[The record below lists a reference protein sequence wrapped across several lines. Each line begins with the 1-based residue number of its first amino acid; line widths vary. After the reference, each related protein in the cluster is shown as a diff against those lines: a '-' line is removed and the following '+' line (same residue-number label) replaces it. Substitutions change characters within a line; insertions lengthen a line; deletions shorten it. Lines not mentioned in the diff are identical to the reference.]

1 MVILLFLKSF
11 LGSKNGMICA
21 VILGLLIGGYSW
33 HRSVVREAE
42 QAAIQNTRVEVMK
55 ENDVEYQQFKKDYAD
70 NIQKIQDQ
78 IDTLTKQQANSKVV
92 VRTIVEKQNVQD
104 KNIDQLNNASDVIS
118 DIRSRLQGTGK

>member
-42 QAAIQNTRVEVMK
+42 QAAVQQTRVEVLK
-55 ENDVEYQQFKKDYAD
+55 QNDQEYQQFKKDYA
-70 NIQKIQDQ
+70 NTVQQLQSQ

-92 VRTIVEKQNVQD
+92 VKTIVEKQNVQD

-118 DIRSRLQGTGK
+118 DIRSRLQGSKQ